1 MEKNN
6 AVQQAYFEIDLRKI
20 FPALIQ
26 KMRLIVLFTMI
37 GGCLAGAF
45 SHFVLTPQYES
56 ISIIYAFSM
65 DLADDF
71 QVIVKTRP
79 VLKEVIDCL
88 ELDMNY
94 KTLEKKIN
102 VEQELGSRII
112 KISVLDPDPNHAK
125 QIVDQ
130 VALTASEFLSDMI
143 ESKACKI
150 IEKGVVTS
158 VPAAPSKRRNTLLGG
173 IIGGG
178 LICGLIIQKEILND
192 TIRTEEDVEKY
203 VGLKVLTSVPDQGKK
218 KRKRFRKR
226 K

>member
-1 MEKNN
+1 
-6 AVQQAYFEIDLRKI
+6 
-20 FPALIQ
+20 
-26 KMRLIVLFTMI
+26 
-37 GGCLAGAF
+37 
-45 SHFVLTPQYES
+45 
-56 ISIIYAFSM
+56 
-65 DLADDF
+65 
-71 QVIVKTRP
+71 
-79 VLKEVIDCL
+79 
-88 ELDMNY
+88 MNY